1 MGGGCGAAR
10 GLSDENFPS
19 NHYLMET
26 RDRHLVARWGGKVA
40 DLKIGNGSVW
50 NSSFWRANTE
60 LPMPGRL
67 WWLQPRI
74 VEATGD
80 AGGLTA
86 GDRMVAH
93 SRSTCMHVRAEQY
106 STLLVGNPERLHR
119 GCRRN
124 RRSRVGRPAPYYPP
138 GWRSRDP
145 DHFECTIR

>member
-67 WWLQPRI
+67 WLLQPRI
-74 VEATGD
+74 VEATGA

-86 GDRMVAH
+86 GDNGRQRATEWSRIREAH
-93 SRSTCMHVRAEQY
+93 LCMYVQNSTALC
-106 STLLVGNPERLHR
+106 S
-119 GCRRN
+119 
-124 RRSRVGRPAPYYPP
+124 
-138 GWRSRDP
+138 
-145 DHFECTIR
+145 